1 MALSG
6 DHAAANKTRGYRR
19 IFTLLWRR
27 ARLSTALMFAVSS
40 PRANCARWTACIRR
54 ILCAGPAP
62 GTRTGRPRGPSPG
75 GRKGT
80 ILSKVQPSAFCHVRF
95 QRFPASCLPVW
106 SHSQNSST
114 LAIRRAFIRF
124 AKA

>member
-1 MALSG
+1 
-6 DHAAANKTRGYRR
+6 
-19 IFTLLWRR
+19 
-27 ARLSTALMFAVSS
+27 
-40 PRANCARWTACIRR
+40 
-54 ILCAGPAP
+54 
-62 GTRTGRPRGPSPG
+62 
-75 GRKGT
+75 T

-124 AKA
+124 AKASTTPPVLLCLSSDYPPLPRCVSIARISALRQGGSRAVYTSRITGRMRGRLEVCLL